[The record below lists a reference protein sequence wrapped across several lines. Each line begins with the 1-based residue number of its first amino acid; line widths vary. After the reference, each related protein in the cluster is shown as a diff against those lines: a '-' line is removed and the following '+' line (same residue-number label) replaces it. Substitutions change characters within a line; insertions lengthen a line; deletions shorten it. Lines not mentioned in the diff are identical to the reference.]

1 MENDNPVNDAGGG
14 DDAPVETSRTDDIAS
29 AFEQIETRDAPA
41 SPPGDRAAPVDGPSP
56 PAAPGGRDR
65 GPDGRF
71 KPGTGP
77 TPPQDPAAGPG
88 KPQAPQAPKPALAP
102 GQRPPGAP
110 QTPPD
115 PAAAPAPQLRAPAS
129 WKPEAREHWAKLP
142 PQVQQEVA
150 RRETEVARTLHE
162 SSRAREAVTH
172 MQAVIGPYAQ
182 NIAAS
187 GSDPIGAIENFFKAD
202 NTLRHGSIAE
212 KAQMAANIIKQYGI
226 DIVTLD
232 QVLAGQTP
240 QHDPNTQMAEQLRRE
255 MQQQLQPVLGFFNQM
270 QGQRQQAMQKINQTA
285 GGEVEAFAQDAA
297 HEFYD
302 DVRMDMADIID
313 MFTARGQSISLQDAY
328 DRAINI
334 NPQISAIIAQRA
346 ETQRATANAQAA
358 QRARRAAASL
368 SGSPAPAGARP
379 GVAGD
384 DRRAEIEAA
393 WDDSSGS

>member
-1 MENDNPVNDAGGG
+1 MAEDNTVIDGGGG
-14 DDAPVETSRTDDIAS
+14 DDAPVETSRTDDVAS

-41 SPPGDRAAPVDGPSP
+41 PAPGDRAAPSDGPGQ
-56 PAAPGGRDR
+56 PAAPGGRVR

-71 KPGTGP
+71 APGTGP
-77 TPPQDPAAGPG
+77 TPPQEPADGPG
-88 KPQAPQAPKPALAP
+88 KPQAAQAPKPALAA

-110 QTPPD
+110 QPPQD
-115 PAAAPAPQLRAPAS
+115 PAAAPAIRAPAS

-162 SSRAREAVTH
+162 SSRAREAVGH
-172 MQAVIGPYAQ
+172 LQNVIGPYAQ

-187 GSDPIGAIENFFKAD
+187 GSDAVGAIENFLKAD

-240 QHDPNTQMAEQLRRE
+240 QHDPATQMQEQWRRE
-255 MQQQLQPVLGFFNQM
+255 MQQQLQPVMGFFNQM
-270 QGQRQQAMQKINQTA
+270 QTQRQQAMQKINQTA

-302 DVRMDMADIID
+302 DVRHDMADIID
-313 MFTARGQSISLQDAY
+313 MYTARGQSISLQDAY

-334 NPQISAIIAQRA
+334 NPQISAIVAQRA

-358 QRARRAAASL
+358 QRARRAAASI